1 LSEFKFI
8 TYKPLWVNILVAFG
22 LVLVALFIF
31 IEMLSIIT
39 QHNEVVKVPSV
50 LGQNI
55 QAATQALTAKGFQV
69 QVIDSVSDNTI
80 GALAVANQSPYADA
94 QVKKGRTIYFTINRA
109 AAPEVTM
116 PNLVGFSYKS
126 AQMYLQT
133 LGLKMGDTTYKPDI
147 A

>member
-1 LSEFKFI
+1 VFKFI

-31 IEMLSIIT
+31 IEMLSFIT
-39 QHNEVVKVPSV
+39 QQNEVEKVPSV

-69 QVIDSVSDNTI
+69 QVIDSVYDNTI
-80 GALAVANQSPYADA
+80 GALAVAKQSPDADA

-116 PNLVGFSYKS
+116 PNLVGFS
-126 AQMYLQT
+126 
-133 LGLKMGDTTYKPDI
+133 
-147 A
+147 